1 LPQTVQGV
9 IARAKGAP
17 VEIVD
22 IVVPDPGPGEAVVRV
37 DTCGV
42 CHTDLHY
49 REGGI
54 NAATRSSWSVLG
66 PPVGRTATS
75 RRSSTRSAA
84 SS

>member
-1 LPQTVQGV
+1 MPQTVQGV

>member
-1 LPQTVQGV
+1 MPQTVQGV

-17 VEIVD
+17 VEMVD
-22 IVVPDPGPGEAVVRV
+22 ILVPDPGPGEAVVRV

>member
-1 LPQTVQGV
+1 MPQTVQGV
-9 IARAKGAP
+9 LARAKGAP

-75 RRSSTRSAA
+75 RWSSTRSAA